1 MNGENFS
8 LEENGKGKYNLT
20 LGNMSN
26 AGWYWNG
33 KEDEA
38 LGFLIRLAHS
48 DTKEEF
54 LQKAEKE
61 GVSWDDFKP
70 LLLKAAKKK
79 DGLYELSGDNQMW
92 HFGETY
98 ADSLYEAQHEHQRE
112 LEENGWT
119 KEDAEKESEAKLDHT
134 KIEYDDF
141 EKEYGSEYTEAME
154 KLIKESKSF
163 KDFID
168 ELNSESF
175 SYDWA
180 EHSLLYPESVF
191 YNAPGDKNL
200 EKKYKKKLK
209 N

>member
-1 MNGENFS
+1 MDGKNFS
-8 LEENGKGKYNLT
+8 IEENGKGKYNLT
-20 LGNMSN
+20 LGNLSD

-38 LGFLIRLAHS
+38 LGFMIRLAHS
-48 DTKEEF
+48 SIKEEF

-61 GVSWDDFKP
+61 GLSWDNFKP
-70 LLLKAAKKK
+70 LLLKAAMKK

-98 ADSLYEAQHEHQRE
+98 ADSLYEAQSEYQRE

-119 KEDAEKESEAKLDHT
+119 QEDAEKEAEAKQDHT

-141 EKEYGSEYTEAME
+141 EKEYGTEYTESME
-154 KLIKESKSF
+154 KLIKEAKSF
-163 KDFID
+163 KDFMD
-168 ELNSESF
+168 KLNSESF

-191 YNAPGDKNL
+191 YNAPGDKKL
-200 EKKYKKKLK
+200 EKKYKKFIKV
-209 N
+209 